1 MTEIA
6 LREKAKAYLQLC
18 YRELNKE
25 DLFEER
31 WLKVQSSIDE
41 KGVYELL
48 DFELDYGTKVAW
60 RNSNKC
66 IGRLFWRSMEVLDK
80 RTLDS
85 IDAIFDVLFE
95 HIDLPLMVVIFVLLL
110 LYLMHIKEFE
120 FGIRS
125 Y

>member
-1 MTEIA
+1 MTEIT

-31 WLKVQSSIDE
+31 WLMVLSSIEE
-41 KGVYELL
+41 KGTYELL

-66 IGRLFWRSMEVLDK
+66 IGCL
-80 RTLDS
+80 
-85 IDAIFDVLFE
+85 
-95 HIDLPLMVVIFVLLL
+95 
-110 LYLMHIKEFE
+110 
-120 FGIRS
+120 
-125 Y
+125 